1 MAIPLTVD
9 GTPAEDADQRMV
21 RMLSTRVAGG
31 QRALPSV
38 RPPSVVV
45 DMREFRSSL
54 PSLLHAAGLQVI
66 PCTLQVGDYVISSE
80 MCVERKS
87 LMDLVQ
93 SLTSGRLYTQCESM
107 SMHYPYPILL
117 IEFDHER
124 AFTFQGM
131 GETNPTGSARPITS
145 RTSSLDLDLQS
156 KLALLT
162 LSFPRLRLIWSSSPY
177 ASVEILSDLKQNYDE
192 PDPAH
197 AAAIGLDDLSE
208 RHSQEMA
215 IHATSM
221 EMLRA
226 MPGVTVKNSAYIA
239 RKIPHIHSL
248 SDASVTELQGL
259 IGSEPGR
266 KLHDFLH
273 RRFIAS

>member
-1 MAIPLTVD
+1 M
-9 GTPAEDADQRMV
+9 
-21 RMLSTRVAGG
+21 
-31 QRALPSV
+31 
-38 RPPSVVV
+38 
-45 DMREFRSSL
+45 
-54 PSLLHAAGLQVI
+54 
-66 PCTLQVGDYVISSE
+66 
-80 MCVERKS
+80 
-87 LMDLVQ
+87 
-93 SLTSGRLYTQCESM
+93 
-107 SMHYPYPILL
+107 
-117 IEFDHER
+117 
-124 AFTFQGM
+124 
-131 GETNPTGSARPITS
+131 
-145 RTSSLDLDLQS
+145 
-156 KLALLT
+156 
-162 LSFPRLRLIWSSSPY
+162 RLIWSSSPY